1 MAPSSS
7 SDFRITQSIVA
18 NRRTNNEHVLVTDYI
33 NKSGNGNIIKKLIK
47 RKSIKNKNNNVVNH

>member
-7 SDFRITQSIVA
+7 SDFRITQSTVA

>member
-1 MAPSSS
+1 MGPSSS
-7 SDFRITQSIVA
+7 SDFRITQSTVA

>member
-1 MAPSSS
+1 MGPSSS
-7 SDFRITQSIVA
+7 SDFRITQSTVA

-47 RKSIKNKNNNVVNH
+47 RKSIKNKNNNVMNH

>member
-1 MAPSSS
+1 MVPSSS
-7 SDFRITQSIVA
+7 SDFRITQSTVA

>member
-1 MAPSSS
+1 MGPSSS